1 MRDRKWTPITTF
13 FYHLVLKIVLNF
25 SPSIKDSTQT
35 SVNIVNWPY
44 KLVVFMDHLA
54 CHKAPEIRSEWAL
67 EPQHSAGRLYSSDHH
82 QTRVLTTEA
91 SSKPCAKCCPPSLR
105 GGETT
110 QLLSTETHQAMAET
124 LRLTLPLKLVLNHF
138 SRNAEAFF
146 SASLPEFHR
155 ADYYLCACKTS
166 PTIYFGWPS

>member
-1 MRDRKWTPITTF
+1 
-13 FYHLVLKIVLNF
+13 
-25 SPSIKDSTQT
+25 
-35 SVNIVNWPY
+35 
-44 KLVVFMDHLA
+44 MDYLA
-54 CHKAPEIRSEWAL
+54 CHKAPESRSEWAL

-110 QLLSTETHQAMAET
+110 QLLSTETLQAMAEM

-146 SASLPEFHR
+146 FCSSFTGLIITCVHVKHHQPFLLVYQVNARTLLISAPPLFFLSLLK
-155 ADYYLCACKTS
+155 YINVT
-166 PTIYFGWPS
+166 